1 MLCALIS
8 ESRKKISHIYIKK
21 KLWEMVKLLELLG
34 CEPKLL
40 QELPAHH
47 TAGNSDGS
55 RFSLSHTHT
64 VMLYLYASVKQNR

>member
-8 ESRKKISHIYIKK
+8 ESSRKISHIYIKK

-55 RFSLSHTHT
+55 RFSLTHTHSNA
-64 VMLYLYASVKQNR
+64 LPLCFCKAK